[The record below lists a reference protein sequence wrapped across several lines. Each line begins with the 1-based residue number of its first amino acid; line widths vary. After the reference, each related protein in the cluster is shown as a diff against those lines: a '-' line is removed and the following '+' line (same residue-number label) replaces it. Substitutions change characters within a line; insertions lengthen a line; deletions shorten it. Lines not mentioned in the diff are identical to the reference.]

1 MENILRLSA
10 SASKLASDLRGGR
23 TLAGGWGRGL
33 SGGVLVHVNGRLVP
47 EEEAKVSVF
56 DRGFLYGDGLFET
69 VRVYGGRLFLWKEHL
84 ARWSAGAALLGIRPP
99 MGATELKQAA
109 EELLRANG
117 CTEAM
122 LRMHLSR
129 GVGRRGY
136 SPRGAEE
143 PTLVL
148 SVHPVAARLAGEE
161 KLARV
166 ILAETR
172 PSAHD
177 PLAAAKHAS
186 QLLRVLARAE
196 ADAAGADEALLA
208 NESGQILE
216 ATSANLFWFD
226 HGVLHTPPLDGS
238 ILPGTTRALVIELAR
253 ALGIPPRERYVTREE
268 LMNAT
273 GAFLTSAG
281 IELLELGELDGQR
294 LARSTLFP
302 RVQAAFRGHV
312 YHFARGEDGGK

>member
-1 MENILRLSA
+1 
-10 SASKLASDLRGGR
+10 
-23 TLAGGWGRGL
+23 
-33 SGGVLVHVNGRLVP
+33 VLVHVNGRLVP
-47 EEEAKVSVF
+47 EEAAKVSVF

-69 VRVYGGRLFLWKEHL
+69 LRVYGGRLFLWEEHL
-84 ARWSAGAALLGIRPP
+84 VRWSAGAALLGIRPP
-99 MGATELKQAA
+99 MGATELKRAA

-117 CTEAM
+117 CAEAM

-148 SVHPVAARLAGEE
+148 SVHPVAPRLAGEQ

-166 ILAETR
+166 VLSKSRLGAG
-172 PSAHD
+172 D

-208 NESGQILE
+208 NEAGHILE

-238 ILPGTTRALVIELAR
+238 ILPGTTRALVIELAG
-253 ALGIPPRERYVTREE
+253 ALGIPPRERHVRREGVIG
-268 LMNAT
+268 AS

-294 LARSTLFP
+294 LARSALFT
-302 RVQAAFRGHV
+302 RLQAAFRGHV
-312 YHFARGEDGGK
+312 YHFARGEDVGQ